1 MIRSLL
7 AGYLRRHAGRYGA
20 GIALLLATNALA
32 LCIPWLLK
40 HAVEAISRRGPMR
53 LVAAYAGLI
62 VAIAVV
68 QGVVRTGSRLLILG
82 VARLVCYDLRR
93 RLFEK
98 LLALPPSYYDRMR
111 TGDLMSRTVN
121 DMQLVRSLFGPG
133 VLNLVNTTA
142 VYAGSIAVM
151 AYINPRLCAFSLVPY
166 PLVLVFM
173 NRLTRSLYRRSNE
186 AQEQLAS
193 LSSRVQENLSG
204 MQQVK
209 AFDREEAENE
219 EFREVAGEY
228 RRRNLAL
235 ARTRGAIVPLMG
247 SIGGLGTLAV
257 LWLGGRQV
265 IEGRMTLGDLVAFDS
280 YLAGLAWPTLA
291 MGWIINVFQRGMGA
305 MERIGEV
312 LQAPEAW
319 TAPVRRGED
328 RQAAAQEHPEPVGQ
342 AAEQD
347 RTSLGERAP
356 AMTFRSLEFRYDGSS
371 RPALTSIDLSVPP
384 GGTIG
389 IVGPVGS
396 GKSTL
401 LSLVA
406 GLYPS
411 PPGSV
416 LLAGRDIASM
426 DPAELRSMVAL
437 VPQESFLFS
446 RTIAENIALGRP
458 DATAAEIGR
467 AAELARLS
475 EDLEQFPDGYDTLVG
490 ERGIT
495 LSGGQRQRV
504 ALARAL
510 LLDPAVLLLDDTLSA
525 VDASTEAAIL
535 ENLRSVRQGRTCLM
549 ATHRL
554 SAVKDADRI
563 AVLNGGRIV
572 EQGRH
577 AELITRGGLYA
588 LLYRRQ
594 LLEDELQRA

>member
-1 MIRSLL
+1 
-7 AGYLRRHAGRYGA
+7 
-20 GIALLLATNALA
+20 
-32 LCIPWLLK
+32 
-40 HAVEAISRRGPMR
+40 
-53 LVAAYAGLI
+53 
-62 VAIAVV
+62 
-68 QGVVRTGSRLLILG
+68 
-82 VARLVCYDLRR
+82 
-93 RLFEK
+93 
-98 LLALPPSYYDRMR
+98 
-111 TGDLMSRTVN
+111 
-121 DMQLVRSLFGPG
+121 
-133 VLNLVNTTA
+133 
-142 VYAGSIAVM
+142 
-151 AYINPRLCAFSLVPY
+151 
-166 PLVLVFM
+166 
-173 NRLTRSLYRRSNE
+173 
-186 AQEQLAS
+186 
-193 LSSRVQENLSG
+193 
-204 MQQVK
+204 
-209 AFDREEAENE
+209 
-219 EFREVAGEY
+219 
-228 RRRNLAL
+228 
-235 ARTRGAIVPLMG
+235 
-247 SIGGLGTLAV
+247 
-257 LWLGGRQV
+257 
-265 IEGRMTLGDLVAFDS
+265 
-280 YLAGLAWPTLA
+280 
-291 MGWIINVFQRGMGA
+291 
-305 MERIGEV
+305 
-312 LQAPEAW
+312 
-319 TAPVRRGED
+319 
-328 RQAAAQEHPEPVGQ
+328 
-342 AAEQD
+342 
-347 RTSLGERAP
+347 
-356 AMTFRSLEFRYDGSS
+356 MTFRSLEFRYDGSS
-371 RPALTSIDLSVPP
+371 RPALTGIDLSVPP

-416 LLAGRDIASM
+416 LLSGRDIASM

-458 DATAAEIGR
+458 EATAAEIGR

-563 AVLNGGRIV
+563 AVLNGGRVV